1 MLHHPVLSSAGNPT
15 VSAAGRH
22 AACGS
27 AAGRVVSA
35 HIPGEVPAV
44 KFEDVK
50 TVGALG
56 GGIMGGGIAQV
67 FALAGYNVVIRD
79 INDEAIEA
87 ARHALCDGKWGIKRA
102 VERGKVN
109 FDDALVAMDRVS
121 YTTKVEDL
129 ANCDIIIE
137 AIPEKLDLKQ
147 QVFAELDGIVKPE
160 AIFAS
165 NTSGFCIQDV
175 AKDVSAGRKTKFVGM
190 HFSNPVPTM
199 RMCEVIYTPEST
211 EENVQTVRQLGEA
224 AGKAV
229 SMVKDTPG
237 TYGFLLNRIFGA
249 AAREARL
256 IAEQGIAS
264 KEDIDKAMITGRN
277 WPSAFFGSRGGIG
290 KEW

>member
-1 MLHHPVLSSAGNPT
+1 M
-15 VSAAGRH
+15 
-22 AACGS
+22 
-27 AAGRVVSA
+27 
-35 HIPGEVPAV
+35 

-50 TVGALG
+50 TIGALG
-56 GGIMGGGIAQV
+56 GGVMGGGIAQV
-67 FALAGYNVVIRD
+67 FALAGYSVVIRD

-87 ARHALCDGKWGIKRA
+87 SRDALCEGKWGVKRA

-109 FDDALVAMDRVS
+109 FDDAVAAMGRVS

-129 ANCDIIIE
+129 AKCDIIIE
-137 AIPEKLDLKQ
+137 AIPEKLELKQ
-147 QVFAELDGIVKPE
+147 QVLQELDGIVKPE

-165 NTSGFCIQDV
+165 NTSGFCIQDI
-175 AKDVSAGRKTKFVGM
+175 AKDVSADRKTKFVGM

-211 EENVQTVRQLGEA
+211 EENVQAVRQLAEA
-224 AGKAV
+224 AGKVV

-249 AAREARL
+249 AAREARA

>member
-15 VSAAGRH
+15 VSAVERH

-27 AAGRVVSA
+27 AHGQVVSA

-44 KFEDVK
+44 KIEDVK

-109 FDDALVAMDRVS
+109 FDDAIVGMARVS

-137 AIPEKLDLKQ
+137 AIPEKLELKQ

-175 AKDVSAGRKTKFVGM
+175 ARDVSADRKTKFVGM

-199 RMCEVIYTPEST
+199 RMCEVVYTPEST